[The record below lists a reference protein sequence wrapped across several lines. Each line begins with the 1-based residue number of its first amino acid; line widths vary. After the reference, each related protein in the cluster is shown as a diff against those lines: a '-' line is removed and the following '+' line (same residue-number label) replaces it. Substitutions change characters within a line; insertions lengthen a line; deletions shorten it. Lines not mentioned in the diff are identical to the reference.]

1 MKRLFVITVVLL
13 LLLSA
18 CTPQKAT
25 PTEPTNTSTP
35 TAPTALDASTATTDH
50 SAPVVNPALKPEVIL
65 GPWTQVDSPLL
76 LSFGDLLATYDI
88 EYKVMTDEDSC
99 KYLYVK
105 SDSSGFEK
113 LVDTPISWYIRN
125 RACAIY
131 APADEQAIYAV
142 CSSSEQQVE
151 LLRATRGGF
160 TGGGDLGFYG
170 ARLIIRDG
178 DTLFEFDLV
187 EKKYRELVR
196 NQYLQDGFCFDSMLV
211 EVEGLDD
218 VYRSVDLDKVCFVT
232 CLGADTASYVLDL
245 KTGELHIQNSI

>member
-18 CTPQKAT
+18 CTHQKAT
-25 PTEPTNTSTP
+25 PTEPTNTST
-35 TAPTALDASTATTDH
+35 PTALDASTATTDH

-65 GPWTQVDSPLL
+65 GPWTQVDSPFI
-76 LSFGDLLATYDI
+76 LSFGDLLATYDV

-105 SDSSGFEK
+105 SDSSGFKK
-113 LVDTPISWYIRN
+113 LVDTPISWYISN
-125 RACAIY
+125 RACVFY
-131 APADEQAIYAV
+131 VPADEHAIYAV
-142 CSSSEQQVE
+142 RSSSEQVE
-151 LLRATRGGF
+151 LLRATRGGL
-160 TGGGDLGFYG
+160 TGGDIAFWGK
-170 ARLIIRDG
+170 RMIVRDG

-187 EKKYRELVR
+187 EKKYRQLVR

-218 VYRSVDLDKVCFVT
+218 VYRSVDLNKVCFT
-232 CLGADTASYVLDL
+232 TSIGADTASYVLDL
-245 KTGELHIQNSI
+245 ETGELHNKNS